1 MGNTDL
7 KKLQAEKLSEI
18 GSRLSES
25 RLEQLLTLEQ
35 VASKTMMQT
44 KTLKA
49 IESGDLSQLPE
60 SIYIRGF
67 ISRYASALGFDGTKL
82 ADEFPV
88 EPTLEP
94 SIAWNDTPVA
104 QLRPLHLYWL
114 YAAVIT
120 LAISALSYFLQ
131 QSTSPI
137 ASLSPSP
144 VVTPSPSP
152 SVTPSPSPVIN
163 SSPFPVASL
172 SPSPV
177 VTPSP
182 SPLVTPSPSPSVTPS
197 PSPTLNLSGQPI
209 QVNLTCKGQAWISVE
224 VDNKFAFEGI
234 LPEGTQRNWKAN
246 REILLR
252 SGNAG
257 AVLVSVNGGV
267 PKPMGEPGAVEEL
280 KLSSQP
286 TPPATPSPRPTLT
299 PR

>member
-49 IESGDLSQLPE
+49 IELGDLSQLPE

-94 SIAWNDTPVA
+94 SIVWNDTPVA

-131 QSTSPI
+131 QSTSPV

-152 SVTPSPSPVIN
+152 SVTPSLS
-163 SSPFPVASL
+163 PVASL

-177 VTPSP
+177 
-182 SPLVTPSPSPSVTPS
+182 VTPS

-209 QVNLTCKGQAWISVE
+209 QVNLTFKGQAWISVE

-257 AVLVSVNGGV
+257 AVLVSVNGSV

-286 TPPATPSPRPTLT
+286 TPSATPSLRPALT

>member
-49 IESGDLSQLPE
+49 IELGDLSQLPE

-94 SIAWNDTPVA
+94 SIVWNDTPVA

-131 QSTSPI
+131 QSTSPV

-152 SVTPSPSPVIN
+152 SVTPSLS
-163 SSPFPVASL
+163 PVASL

-177 VTPSP
+177 
-182 SPLVTPSPSPSVTPS
+182 VTPS

-209 QVNLTCKGQAWISVE
+209 QVNLTFKGQAWISVE

-286 TPPATPSPRPTLT
+286 TPSATPSLRPALT

>member
-67 ISRYASALGFDGTKL
+67 ISRYAAALGFDGTKL

-152 SVTPSPSPVIN
+152 SVTPSP
-163 SSPFPVASL
+163 FPVASL

-182 SPLVTPSPSPSVTPS
+182 SPLVTPSPSPVITPS
-197 PSPTLNLSGQPI
+197 PSPTLNLSGQAI
-209 QVNLTCKGQAWISVE
+209 QVNLTFKGQAWISVE

-286 TPPATPSPRPTLT
+286 TPPATPSPRPTLA

>member
-49 IESGDLSQLPE
+49 IELGDLSQLPE

-94 SIAWNDTPVA
+94 SIVWNDTPVA
-104 QLRPLHLYWL
+104 QLCPLHLYWL

-131 QSTSPI
+131 QSTSPV

-152 SVTPSPSPVIN
+152 SVTPSLS
-163 SSPFPVASL
+163 PVASL

-177 VTPSP
+177 
-182 SPLVTPSPSPSVTPS
+182 VTPS

-209 QVNLTCKGQAWISVE
+209 QVNLTFKGQAWISVE

-286 TPPATPSPRPTLT
+286 TPSATPSLRPALT

>member
-1 MGNTDL
+1 M
-7 KKLQAEKLSEI
+7 
-18 GSRLSES
+18 
-25 RLEQLLTLEQ
+25 
-35 VASKTMMQT
+35 
-44 KTLKA
+44 
-49 IESGDLSQLPE
+49 
-60 SIYIRGF
+60 
-67 ISRYASALGFDGTKL
+67 
-82 ADEFPV
+82 
-88 EPTLEP
+88 
-94 SIAWNDTPVA
+94 WNDTPVA

-131 QSTSPI
+131 QSTSPV

-152 SVTPSPSPVIN
+152 SVTPSLS
-163 SSPFPVASL
+163 PVASL

-177 VTPSP
+177 
-182 SPLVTPSPSPSVTPS
+182 VTPS

-209 QVNLTCKGQAWISVE
+209 QVNLTFKGQAWISVE

-257 AVLVSVNGGV
+257 AVLVSVNGSV

-286 TPPATPSPRPTLT
+286 TPSATPSLRPALT